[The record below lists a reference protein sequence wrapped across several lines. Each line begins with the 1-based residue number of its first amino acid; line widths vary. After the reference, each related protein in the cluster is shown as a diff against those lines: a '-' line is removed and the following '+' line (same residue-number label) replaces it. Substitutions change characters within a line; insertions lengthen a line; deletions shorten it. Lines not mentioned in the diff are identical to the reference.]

1 MTSRTRRRVLIAA
14 GALIAVPIAAW
25 AQQAARTP
33 VVGYLALDNADEAY
47 GYFRDE
53 MKRLGYVEGR
63 NVEYVFRTA
72 GGVVNNLP
80 GLADELV
87 RRKADVIVTYLFP
100 AMLAA
105 AKASKEI
112 PIVLSG
118 AADPVGTG
126 LVESL
131 ARPGGNVTGTSSATA
146 EVAGKSL
153 EAFLGVVPKAKRG
166 AVLANAADLFTSVY
180 MAHVLRA
187 ASALSLEV
195 SPVMVRDAGE
205 FDAAVAGMVKRRA
218 EFVIVQPSLQRRT
231 AAQVALKHRLPAIA
245 TSGTF
250 ADDGGLMS
258 YAANFEEAHRGAALY
273 VDRILKGAKPADLP
287 VQQPTKF
294 DLAINLRTAR
304 ARGLTVPKAMLARA
318 DRVIE

>member
-1 MTSRTRRRVLIAA
+1 VT
-14 GALIAVPIAAW
+14 
-25 AQQAARTP
+25 
-33 VVGYLALDNADEAY
+33 
-47 GYFRDE
+47 
-53 MKRLGYVEGR
+53 
-63 NVEYVFRTA
+63 
-72 GGVVNNLP
+72 NLP
-80 GLADELV
+80 GLAAELV
-87 RRKADVIVTYLFP
+87 RRKVDVMVTYLFP

-105 AKASKEI
+105 TKATKEI

-126 LVESL
+126 LVQSL

-146 EVAGKSL
+146 EVAGKTL
-153 EAFLGVVPKAKRG
+153 EALLGVVPRAKRG
-166 AVLANAADLFTSVY
+166 AVLANAADPFTRVY
-180 MAHVLRA
+180 MEHVARA

-195 SPVMVRDAGE
+195 SPVMVREAGE
-205 FDAAVAGMVKRRA
+205 FEAAVAGMVKRRA
-218 EFVIVQPSLQRRT
+218 EFVVVQPSLQRKA

-258 YAANFEEAHRGAALY
+258 YAANFEEAHRGPAVY

-294 DLAINLRTAR
+294 ELAINLRTAR
-304 ARGLTVPKAMLARA
+304 ALGLVVSKEMLARA